1 MLTRKFGVKKSQNVN
16 FTLKMRQK
24 YIASPKFLD
33 PYAFDDTSIRE
44 KNLAPV
50 PQGGWLIIPD

>member
-1 MLTRKFGVKKSQNVN
+1 MLKK
-16 FTLKMRQK
+16 RQK
-24 YIASPKFLD
+24 YIAGPKFLD

-50 PQGGWLIIPD
+50 PKGALLIIPD